1 MNDILVYDFK
11 NWLFSIVFSS
21 TVVNRA
27 LPYLQGESLE
37 MKLTL
42 QQGTN
47 ARKVNCGRV
56 YSAYKTYWNQFS
68 LGGICKQE

>member
-1 MNDILVYDFK
+1 MNYKKCNNFK
-11 NWLFSIVFSS
+11 SIKRTLFS

-56 YSAYKTYWNQFS
+56 YSAYILKPVNR
-68 LGGICKQE
+68 GG